1 MLKIYILEDEENIL
15 RYIRTILDEIPYVT
29 VLGSA
34 ASVKKAQIEIPKE
47 SPDLI
52 LSDIQLKDGISL
64 ELLANLNLDTHII
77 FITAFNQYAMEA
89 LNLGAIG
96 YLTKPIDPNLL
107 VEKIEQC
114 YKKTS
119 EFKFNQLQLKIAEN
133 HLKHPSIP
141 KKIALRTFEFTQI
154 VNVEDILYCY
164 SDKGYTTFNLKDGVS
179 LMVSKVIK
187 HFEAMLPPEQFI
199 RCHQSYLINSHFIH
213 KYYKDGQLEMR
224 DGKKIPV
231 SNRKREAIMQFIER
245 LT

>member
-1 MLKIYILEDEENIL
+1 MLKIYVLEDEENIL
-15 RYIRTILDEIPYVT
+15 RYIQTILDDIPYVDLVGT
-29 VLGSA
+29 
-34 ASVKKAQIEIPKE
+34 SVSIKKAQIEIPKVA
-47 SPDLI
+47 PDLI

-64 ELLANLNLDTHII
+64 ELLSKLNLDTNII

-96 YLTKPIDPNLL
+96 YLTKPIDPKLL
-107 VEKIEQC
+107 IDKIEQC
-114 YKKTS
+114 YRKTS
-119 EFKFNQLQLKIAEN
+119 DFKFNQLQLKIAEN
-133 HLKHPSIP
+133 HLKHPAIP

-187 HFEAMLPPEQFI
+187 HFEAMLPPDQFI

-213 KYYKDGQLEMR
+213 KYYKDGQLEMK
-224 DGKKIPV
+224 DGKKVPV
-231 SNRKREAIMQFIER
+231 SNRKRDAIMQFIER